1 MKRYQLARTVSTS
14 ASARWAVA
22 ILRTIGYAGV
32 IMKKLAFGVAVFVAW
47 AAFSVN
53 RTLPALAIGVGLSA
67 IGIVVFGSLIDGRTW
82 IGRSD
87 AIVDAG
93 RRPRGRFFVR
103 AMWLLVFIPVF
114 VGKVIWSGANLAFL
128 ALKPNM
134 DFWPGIVRVDGGLN
148 SITATTVFASLI
160 TLTPGTLTMDYD
172 EENDN
177 LYVHWIDVTGYGDV
191 TFDDRVTGGLRQ
203 WVRRIGG

>member
-1 MKRYQLARTVSTS
+1 MKRYQLALTVSTTGS
-14 ASARWAVA
+14 VAVA

-53 RTLPALAIGVGLSA
+53 RTLPALAIGVVLSA
-67 IGIVVFGSLIDGRTW
+67 VGMVVFGTLIDGRTW
-82 IGRSD
+82 IGRRD
-87 AIVDAG
+87 AIAAAG
-93 RRPRGRFFVR
+93 RQRRGRLLVR
-103 AMWLLVFIPVF
+103 TMWLLAFIPVF
-114 VGKVIWSGANLAFL
+114 IGKVIWSGVNLAFL

-134 DFWPGIVRVDGGLN
+134 DFWPGIVRVEGGLT

-203 WVRRIGG
+203 WVRRISE